1 MPNLKPFRDYDEHD
15 VVNLFAYDGTSVNKG
30 TLVKI
35 SSTAGYES
43 TDEMGM
49 DHGVSTT
56 SYGNTVSQRYNV
68 AALVENAA
76 SGDTPLGMLLYDVR
90 ETDENG
96 EKLLYNPR
104 KAAEMQVAISG
115 QAVPVA
121 TKGLFLVNGVDHT
134 AGAITPGAKAYAADS
149 GLISTNS
156 DGTVQV
162 GTFLGGFDSNSDVL
176 VKLNL

>member
-30 TLVKI
+30 TLVKVV
-35 SSTAGYES
+35 STAGYES

-49 DHGVSTT
+49 THAVSSTT
-56 SYGNTVSQRYNV
+56 YGNTVSQRYNV
-68 AALVENAA
+68 AALVDTAD

-90 ETDENG
+90 EDDENG

-115 QAVPVA
+115 QALPIV
-121 TKGLFLVNGVDHT
+121 TRGLFLVNGVDHT
-134 AGAITPGAKAYAADS
+134 AGAITPGSTAYAADS

-156 DGTVQV
+156 VGTVAV
-162 GTFLGGFDSNSDVL
+162 GRFLGGFDSNSDVL

>member
-1 MPNLKPFRDYDEHD
+1 MPNLLPFRDYDEHD
-15 VVNLFAYDGTSVNKG
+15 VINLFAYDGTSVNKG
-30 TLVKI
+30 TLVKVK
-35 SSTAGYES
+35 SANGWEA
-43 TDEMGM
+43 TDEMQLGN
-49 DHGVSTT
+49 GVSDTT
-56 SYGNTVSQRYNV
+56 YGNTVSQRYNV
-68 AALVENAA
+68 QALLETAG

-121 TKGLFLVNGVDHT
+121 TKGIFLVDGVDLNQN
-134 AGAITPGAKAYAADS
+134 ALTPGAIAYGHNS
-149 GLISTNS
+149 GCFST
-156 DGTVQV
+156 DPHGTVQV
-162 GTFLGGFDSNSDVL
+162 GHFLGAQDSNGNVL